1 MDILS
6 IQLLKTITN
15 PIDILSI
22 PYGHIVHTLWTNC
35 PLQYISI
42 YRYIIREKESLL
54 EFLKNSNK

>member
-42 YRYIIREKESLL
+42 YIDI
-54 EFLKNSNK
+54 